1 MAHNYEIL
9 EMENS
14 LRRIVEISRANGIKV
29 VFSVEPTNIYVESGG
44 EVIMRNDADI
54 GAAVKVYERLGA
66 ELGVPV
72 YNVLPYFQLE
82 ADNLWFYDTMH
93 MSRLGHGVFAENL
106 AALIDRDVFG
116 GPPAPATP
124 SPEPSPGPAGGE
136 PAGD

>member
-1 MAHNYEIL
+1 
-9 EMENS
+9 
-14 LRRIVEISRANGIKV
+14 V

-54 GAAVKVYERLGA
+54 GAAVAVYERLGA

-72 YNVLPYFQLE
+72 YNVLPYFLEE

-106 AALIDRDVFG
+106 ASLIDREVFG
-116 GPPAPATP
+116 GAPAPAAP
-124 SPEPSPGPAGGE
+124 VEVPEQAPVQAPAGEGA
-136 PAGD
+136 AGD